1 MAMAERR
8 FYRSTSL
15 PLALSL
21 TPKNPSQGKRLL
33 SGWRRKATANW
44 KSIKLIYR
52 QGTIVP
58 LLASV
63 IAGGAII
70 TPIVIVL
77 VKSLSTGKLGASV
90 GFTVAN
96 YLRVFGDRDIL
107 PLLNNSILYAA
118 GSALLGTGLGGLLAW
133 IVARTNTPGKAL
145 VELMPLYP
153 ILMPPIMKNI
163 AWILLLAPKSGILNN
178 MLQEYFGIEAQIF
191 NAFSMAG
198 MVWVFGLAC
207 VPLGY
212 LFLLPVFLSFD
223 PSLEES
229 AYIAGSR
236 PVHTTLRITFPLA
249 VPAFLSALV
258 LNFLRGLRSF
268 ETPVLQGTPGNIN
281 VFVSRVYDSMALEFN
296 TGLATAYSVVLV
308 VLSVIT
314 LFFYIRATRSSERYA
329 TITGK
334 GYRVKVLDIGIW
346 KYVTFLAV
354 FLYFL
359 VGIAIPFVV
368 LIVVSMIPYFDYET
382 FMKFPSNMVLSNYT
396 KVMKHPSFITGLYN
410 SLVLSITIALST
422 VLSGIVMA
430 FTIYRTRTYGAK
442 VFEFIGTLPLA
453 FPPLVLS
460 VGLVIVFLGTPLYNS
475 LWALGLGLFVAY
487 FPYAFR
493 NASGSIVNIHK
504 ELDEAAWV
512 HGAKW
517 RHVFFKITLP
527 ILKPSVGGA
536 LFYIF
541 IEAIRNVDVAVLLT
555 SPGHEYGPVTLFEYF
570 RVGQWAEAAAG
581 GVIYL
586 LILIVAVSLA
596 KFAFNLKFSL

>member
-1 MAMAERR
+1 
-8 FYRSTSL
+8 
-15 PLALSL
+15 
-21 TPKNPSQGKRLL
+21 
-33 SGWRRKATANW
+33 
-44 KSIKLIYR
+44 
-52 QGTIVP
+52 VP
-58 LLASV
+58 LVASA
-63 IAGGAII
+63 IAGAAII
-70 TPIVIVL
+70 TPVL
-77 VKSLSTGKLGASV
+77 VVMWRSFTTGKLG
-90 GFTVAN
+90 FTVGLNLNN
-96 YLRVFGDRDIL
+96 YLRVFNDRDL
-107 PLLNNSILYAA
+107 MPMLSNSIIYAGGA
-118 GSALLGTGLGGLLAW
+118 ALLGTGLGAFLAW
-133 IVARTNTPGKAL
+133 IVARTNTPGKGL

-163 AWILLLAPKSGILNN
+163 AWILLLAPRSGILNG
-178 MLQEYFGIEAQIF
+178 MLQQFLGIDTLVF

-198 MVWVFGLAC
+198 MIWVFGLAC

-229 AYIAGSR
+229 AYIAGSK
-236 PVHTTLRITFPLA
+236 PVRTMFKITFPLA
-249 VPAFLSALV
+249 LPAFTSALV

-268 ETPVLQGTPGNIN
+268 ETPVLQGTPGNIK

-308 VLSVIT
+308 VMSIIT
-314 LFFYIRATRSSERYA
+314 LYFYIRATRFSERYA

-334 GYRVKVLDIGIW
+334 GYRVKVIDIGPW
-346 KYVTFLAV
+346 KYLTFAAV
-354 FLYFL
+354 LLYFL
-359 VGIAIPFVV
+359 AGIVVPFIV
-368 LIVVSMIPYFDYET
+368 LIVVSMIPYFDYDT
-382 FMKFPSNMVLSNYT
+382 FMRFPFNAVLTNYYT
-396 KVMKHPSFITGLYN
+396 VFRHPSFMTGLYN
-410 SLVLSITIALST
+410 SLILSVTIAIVT
-422 VLSGIVMA
+422 VLTGIVMA
-430 FTIYRTRTYGAK
+430 FTIYRTRAAGTK

-460 VGLVIVFLGTPLYNS
+460 VGLLIIFIGTPLYNS

-493 NASGSIVNIHK
+493 NASGAIVNIHK

-512 HGAKW
+512 HGARW

-555 SPGHEYGPVTLFEYF
+555 SPGKEYGPVTLFEYF

-586 LILIVAVSLA
+586 IILIVAVSVA
-596 KFAFNLKFSL
+596 KFAFKMKFSL

>member
-1 MAMAERR
+1 MTN
-8 FYRSTSL
+8 S
-15 PLALSL
+15 
-21 TPKNPSQGKRLL
+21 
-33 SGWRRKATANW
+33 WR
-44 KSIKLIYR
+44 SIKFAFR
-52 QGTIVP
+52 QGTFVP
-58 LLASV
+58 LLASAV
-63 IAGGAII
+63 AGGAII
-70 TPIVIVL
+70 TPVVIVL
-77 VKSLSTGKLGASV
+77 WRSLTTGKLGFSV
-90 GFTVAN
+90 GLTLAN

-107 PLLNNSILYAA
+107 PMLMNSVVYAGGA
-118 GSALLGTGLGGLLAW
+118 AALGTGLGALLAW
-133 IVARTNTPGKAL
+133 IVARTNTPGKTL

-163 AWILLLAPKSGILNN
+163 AWILLLAPRSGILNN
-178 MLQEYFGIEAQIF
+178 MLQQFLGIEAQPF

-198 MVWVFGLAC
+198 MIWVFGLAC

-229 AYIAGSR
+229 AYIAGSK
-236 PVHTTLRITFPLA
+236 PVNTMLKITFPLA
-249 VPAFLSALV
+249 IPAFFSAFV

-268 ETPVLQGTPGNIN
+268 ETPVLQGTPANIK

-296 TGLATAYSVVLV
+296 SGLATAYSIVLV
-308 VLSVIT
+308 ALSVAVLMI
-314 LFFYIRATRSSERYA
+314 YVRATRFSERYA

-334 GYRVKVLDIGIW
+334 GYRVKVIDIGAW
-346 KYVTFLAV
+346 KYVAFFAV

-359 VGIAIPFVV
+359 AGIAIPFVV
-368 LIVVSMIPYFDYET
+368 LIVVSMIPYFDYDT
-382 FMKFPSNMVLSNYT
+382 FMKFPSNMVFTNYVT
-396 KVMKHPSFITGLYN
+396 VMKHPSFITGLYN
-410 SLVLSITIALST
+410 SLVLSTTIALVT
-422 VLSGIVMA
+422 VLAGIVMA
-430 FTIYRTRTYGAK
+430 FTIYRTRTAGTK
-442 VFEFIGTLPLA
+442 LFEFIGTLPLA

-527 ILKPSVGGA
+527 ILKPAVGGA

-555 SPGHEYGPVTLFEYF
+555 SPGKEYGPVTLFEYF

-586 LILIVAVSLA
+586 IILILAVSIA
-596 KFAFNLKFSL
+596 KFAFKMKFSL

>member
-1 MAMAERR
+1 MVGLG
-8 FYRSTSL
+8 YGVLKIRSNITFSL
-15 PLALSL
+15 NSL
-21 TPKNPSQGKRLL
+21 KI
-33 SGWRRKATANW
+33 A
-44 KSIKLIYR
+44 YR

-58 LLASV
+58 LLGSV
-63 IAGGAII
+63 IAGAAII
-70 TPIVIVL
+70 TPVVIVL
-77 VKSLSTGKLGASV
+77 LKSLTTGRLGADV
-90 GFTVAN
+90 GFTLAN
-96 YLRVFGDRDIL
+96 YLTVFGDRDIL
-107 PLLNNSILYAA
+107 PMLNNSILYAA
-118 GSALLGTGLGGLLAW
+118 GSASLGTGVGAMLAW

-153 ILMPPIMKNI
+153 ILMPPVMKNI
-163 AWILLLAPKSGILNN
+163 SWILLLAPRSGILNN
-178 MLQEYFGIEAQIF
+178 LMLQYFGVETPLF

-198 MVWVFGLAC
+198 MIWVFGLAC

-229 AYIAGSR
+229 AYIAGSK
-236 PVHTTLRITFPLA
+236 PVNTMLRITFPLA
-249 VPAFLSALV
+249 VPAFLSAFV

-268 ETPVLQGTPGNIN
+268 ETPVLQGTPAGIK
-281 VFVSRVYDSMALEFN
+281 VFVSRVYDSIALEFS
-296 TGLATAYSVVLV
+296 TGLATAYSIVLV

-314 LFFYIRATRSSERYA
+314 LIFYIRVTRFSERYS

-334 GYRVKVLDIGIW
+334 GYRVKVIDIGKW
-346 KYVTFLAV
+346 KYVTFLIV
-354 FLYFL
+354 LLYFA
-359 VGIAIPFVV
+359 VGIIIPFVV
-368 LIVVSMIPYFDYET
+368 LIVVSMIPYFDYEM
-382 FMKFPSNMVLSNYT
+382 FMQFPSNMVLSNYYT
-396 KVMKHPSFITGLYN
+396 VLNHPSFINGLYN
-410 SLVLSITIALST
+410 SLVLSVIIAVVT
-422 VLSGIVMA
+422 VLAGIVMA
-430 FTIYRTRTYGAK
+430 FTIYRTRAYGTK

-541 IEAIRNVDVAVLLT
+541 IEAIRNVDVAILLT

-586 LILIVAVSLA
+586 IILIVAVSVA
-596 KFAFNLKFSL
+596 KFAFKMKFSL

>member
-1 MAMAERR
+1 V
-8 FYRSTSL
+8 
-15 PLALSL
+15 
-21 TPKNPSQGKRLL
+21 
-33 SGWRRKATANW
+33 
-44 KSIKLIYR
+44 R
-52 QGTIVP
+52 QGTLVP
-58 LLASV
+58 LIASA
-63 IAGGAII
+63 IAGAAII
-70 TPIVIVL
+70 TPVL
-77 VKSLSTGKLGASV
+77 VVLWRSFTSGKLG
-90 GFTVAN
+90 FTVGLNVTN
-96 YLRVFGDRDIL
+96 YLRVFGDKDIL
-107 PLLNNSILYAA
+107 AMLGNSVWYAG
-118 GSALLGTGLGGLLAW
+118 GSALLGTGLGAFLAW
-133 IVARTNTPGKAL
+133 VVARTNTPGKAL
-145 VELMPLYP
+145 VELLPLYP

-163 AWILLLAPKSGILNN
+163 AWILLLAPRSGILNG
-178 MLQEYFGIEAQIF
+178 MLQQFFGVETPVF
-191 NAFSMAG
+191 NAFTMAG
-198 MVWVFGLAC
+198 MIWVFGLAC

-229 AYIAGSR
+229 AYIAGAK
-236 PVHTTLRITFPLA
+236 PVRTMLKITFPLA
-249 VPAFLSALV
+249 IPAFTSALV

-268 ETPVLQGTPGNIN
+268 ETPVLQGTPGNIK

-308 VLSVIT
+308 VLSIVT
-314 LFFYIRATRSSERYA
+314 LYFYIRATRFSERYA

-334 GYRVKVLDIGIW
+334 GYRVKVIDIGLW
-346 KYVTFLAV
+346 KYLTFASVL
-354 FLYFL
+354 LYFF
-359 VGIAIPFVV
+359 VGIVVPFVV
-368 LIVVSMIPYFDYET
+368 LIVVSMIPYFDYDT
-382 FMKFPSNMVLSNYT
+382 FMHFPFNAVLKNYHT
-396 KVMKHPSFITGLYN
+396 VLNHPSFMGGLYN
-410 SLVLSITIALST
+410 SLVLSVSIAVVT
-422 VLSGIVMA
+422 VFTGIVMA
-430 FTIYRTRTYGAK
+430 FTIHRTKAAGTK

-460 VGLVIVFLGTPLYNS
+460 VGLLIIFIGTPLYNS

-493 NASGSIVNIHK
+493 NASGAIVNIHK

-555 SPGHEYGPVTLFEYF
+555 APGMEYGPVTLFEYF

-586 LILIVAVSLA
+586 IILIVAVSVA
-596 KFAFNLKFSL
+596 KFAFKIKFSL

>member
-1 MAMAERR
+1 MTTTAL
-8 FYRSTSL
+8 RSL
-15 PLALSL
+15 KLA
-21 TPKNPSQGKRLL
+21 
-33 SGWRRKATANW
+33 
-44 KSIKLIYR
+44 YR
-52 QGTIVP
+52 QGTMVP
-58 LLASV
+58 LVTSAV
-63 IAGGAII
+63 AGGAII
-70 TPIVIVL
+70 TPVVIVL
-77 VKSLSTGKLGASV
+77 LRSLTTGRLGASV
-90 GFTVAN
+90 GFTLAN
-96 YLRVFGDRDIL
+96 YLRVFGDRDIVPML
-107 PLLNNSILYAA
+107 TNSVVYAA
-118 GSALLGTGLGGLLAW
+118 GAAALGTGIGAVLAW

-153 ILMPPIMKNI
+153 ILMPPVMKNI
-163 AWILLLAPKSGILNN
+163 AWILLLAPRSGILNN
-178 MLQEYFGIEAQIF
+178 MLQQFFGIQAQVF
-191 NAFSMAG
+191 NAFSMGG
-198 MVWVFGLAC
+198 MIWVFGLAC

-229 AYIAGSR
+229 AYIAGSK
-236 PVHTTLRITFPLA
+236 PIHTMLHITFPLA
-249 VPAFLSALV
+249 VPAFLSAFV

-268 ETPVLQGTPGNIN
+268 ETPVLQGTPGNIQ

-296 TGLATAYSVVLV
+296 SGLATAYSIVLV

-314 LFFYIRATRSSERYA
+314 LLIYVRATRFSERYA

-334 GYRVKVLDIGIW
+334 GYRVKVIDIGVW
-346 KYVTFLAV
+346 KYFTFVGV

-359 VGIAIPFVV
+359 AGILVPFAV
-368 LIVVSMIPYFDYET
+368 LIVVSMIPYFDYDT
-382 FMKFPSNMVLSNYT
+382 FMQFPSNLVLTNYHT
-396 KVMKHPSFITGLYN
+396 VLHHPSFVTGLYN
-410 SLVLSITIALST
+410 SIVLSVILALVT
-422 VLSGIVMA
+422 VLAGIVMA
-430 FTIYRTRTYGAK
+430 FTIHRTRAYGTK

-475 LWALGLGLFVAY
+475 LWALGIALFVAY

-493 NASGSIVNIHK
+493 NASGSIINIHK

-541 IEAIRNVDVAVLLT
+541 IEALRNVDVAVLLT
-555 SPGHEYGPVTLFEYF
+555 SPGHEYGPVTLFDYF

-586 LILIVAVSLA
+586 VLLIVAVSVA
-596 KFAFNLKFSL
+596 KFAFKMKFSL

>member
-1 MAMAERR
+1 
-8 FYRSTSL
+8 
-15 PLALSL
+15 
-21 TPKNPSQGKRLL
+21 
-33 SGWRRKATANW
+33 
-44 KSIKLIYR
+44 
-52 QGTIVP
+52 VP
-58 LLASV
+58 ILASV

-70 TPIVIVL
+70 TPVIIVL
-77 VKSLSTGKLGASV
+77 LRSVTTGKLGIAT
-90 GFTVAN
+90 GFSAEN
-96 YLRVFGDRDIL
+96 YLRVFADKQIWS
-107 PLLNNSILYAA
+107 LLNNSIIYAA
-118 GSALLGTGLGGLLAW
+118 GSAALGTGVGAMLAW
-133 IVARTNTPGKAL
+133 IVARTNTPGKGL

-178 MLQEYFGIEAQIF
+178 MIEQITGTNPLLF

-198 MVWVFGLAC
+198 MIWVFGLAC

-229 AYIAGSR
+229 AYIAGSK
-236 PVHTTLRITFPLA
+236 PVHTMLRITFPLA
-249 VPAFLSALV
+249 VPAFLSAFV
-258 LNFLRGLRSF
+258 LNFLRGLRGF
-268 ETPVLQGTPGNIN
+268 ETPVLQGTPGGIN
-281 VFVSRVYDSMALEFN
+281 VFVARVYDSMALEFN
-296 TGLATAYSVVLV
+296 TGLATSYSMVLV
-308 VLSVIT
+308 ALSVIT
-314 LFFYIRATRSSERYA
+314 LMFYIRATRFSERYA

-334 GYRVKVLDIGIW
+334 GYRVKVIDIGPW
-346 KYVTFLAV
+346 KYVTFVAV
-354 FLYFL
+354 LLYFL
-359 VGIAIPFVV
+359 VGIAIPFIV
-368 LIVVSMIPYFDYET
+368 LIVVSMIPYFDYGT
-382 FMKFPSNMVLSNYT
+382 FMQFPSNAVLTNYYT
-396 KVMKHPSFITGLYN
+396 VMKHPSFVNGLYN
-410 SLVLSITIALST
+410 SLILSVIIAVVT
-422 VLSGIVMA
+422 VLSGIIMA
-430 FTIYRTRTYGAK
+430 FTIYRTRAHGTK
-442 VFEFIGTLPLA
+442 IFEFIGTLPLA

-460 VGLVIVFLGTPLYNS
+460 VGLVIIFLGTPLYNS

-512 HGAKW
+512 HGARW

-541 IEAIRNVDVAVLLT
+541 IESIRNVDVAILLT
-555 SPGHEYGPVTLFEYF
+555 SPGKEYGPVTLFEYF

-586 LILIVAVSLA
+586 IILIIAVSIA
-596 KFAFNLKFSL
+596 KFAFKMKFSL

>member
-1 MAMAERR
+1 MA
-8 FYRSTSL
+8 S
-15 PLALSL
+15 
-21 TPKNPSQGKRLL
+21 
-33 SGWRRKATANW
+33 W
-44 KSIKLIYR
+44 KSIKLGFR
-52 QGTIVP
+52 QGSVVP

-63 IAGGAII
+63 VAGAAII
-70 TPIVIVL
+70 TPVVIVFWR
-77 VKSLSTGKLGASV
+77 SFTSGNLGFNV
-90 GFTVAN
+90 GLNTAN
-96 YLRVFGDRDIL
+96 YLRVFGDKDIWAM
-107 PLLNNSILYAA
+107 LNNSMIYAA

-153 ILMPPIMKNI
+153 ILMPPVMDNI
-163 AWILLLAPKSGILNN
+163 AWILLLAPKSGILNGILN
-178 MLQEYFGIEAQIF
+178 QYFGIDFPVF
-191 NAFSMAG
+191 NAFSMIG
-198 MVWVFGLAC
+198 MIWTFGLAC

-236 PVHTTLRITFPLA
+236 PVNTMLKITFPLA
-249 VPAFLSALV
+249 IPAFLSAFV

-268 ETPVLQGTPGNIN
+268 ETPVLQGTPANIK

-308 VLSVIT
+308 VMSIVT
-314 LFFYIRATRSSERYA
+314 LYFYVRATRFSERYA

-334 GYRVKVLDIGIW
+334 GYRVKVIDIGPW
-346 KYVTFLAV
+346 RYVTFITV
-354 FLYFL
+354 FFYFMVSIL
-359 VGIAIPFVV
+359 LPFIV
-368 LIVVSMIPYFDYET
+368 LIVVSMIPYYDYET
-382 FMKFPSNMVLSNYT
+382 FMAFPANAVMNNYY
-396 KVMKHPSFITGLYN
+396 KVMRHPSFVNGLYN
-410 SLVLSITIALST
+410 SLVLSIVIAVVT
-422 VLSGIVMA
+422 VFFGIIMA
-430 FTIYRTRTYGAK
+430 FTIYRTKAVGTK

-460 VGLVIVFLGTPLYNS
+460 VGLVIIFLGTPLYNS

-517 RHVFFKITLP
+517 RHVFFKVTLP

-541 IEAIRNVDVAVLLT
+541 IETVRNVDVAILLT
-555 SPGHEYGPVTLFEYF
+555 APGLEYGPVTLFEYF

-586 LILIVAVSLA
+586 IILIVAVSVAKLA
-596 KFAFNLKFSL
+596 FKMKFSL

>member
-1 MAMAERR
+1 M
-8 FYRSTSL
+8 
-15 PLALSL
+15 
-21 TPKNPSQGKRLL
+21 
-33 SGWRRKATANW
+33 
-44 KSIKLIYR
+44 
-52 QGTIVP
+52 IVP

-63 IAGGAII
+63 IAGAAII
-70 TPIVIVL
+70 TPVVIVFL
-77 VKSLSTGKLGASV
+77 RSLTTGRLGATIGLTLS
-90 GFTVAN
+90 N
-96 YLRVFGDRDIL
+96 YFRVFGDRDIL
-107 PLLNNSILYAA
+107 PMLNNSIVYAA
-118 GSALLGTGLGGLLAW
+118 GSAALGTGLGALLAW

-178 MLQEYFGIEAQIF
+178 LLHEHFGIQAQVF

-198 MVWVFGLAC
+198 MIWVFGLAC

-236 PVHTTLRITFPLA
+236 PVNTTLRITFPLA
-249 VPAFLSALV
+249 LPAFLSAFV

-268 ETPVLQGTPGNIN
+268 ETPVLQGSPAGIK

-296 TGLATAYSVVLV
+296 TGLATSYSMLLV
-308 VLSVIT
+308 VFSVIT
-314 LFFYIRATRSSERYA
+314 LIFYIRATRFSERYA

-334 GYRVKVLDIGIW
+334 GYRVNVIDIGRW
-346 KYVTFLAV
+346 KYVAFLAV
-354 FLYFL
+354 FLYFMA
-359 VGIAIPFVV
+359 GIAVPFVV

-382 FMKFPSNMVLSNYT
+382 FMKFPRNAVLSNYYI
-396 KVMKHPSFITGLYN
+396 VMKHPSFVTGLYN
-410 SLVLSITIALST
+410 SLILSVSIALVT

-430 FTIYRTRTYGAK
+430 FTIYRTRAYGTK

-460 VGLVIVFLGTPLYNS
+460 VGLVIIFLGTPLYNS

-555 SPGHEYGPVTLFEYF
+555 SPGNEYGPVTLFEYF

-586 LILIVAVSLA
+586 IILIVAVSTA

>member
-1 MAMAERR
+1 MTWKANR
-8 FYRSTSL
+8 
-15 PLALSL
+15 LAL
-21 TPKNPSQGKRLL
+21 
-33 SGWRRKATANW
+33 
-44 KSIKLIYR
+44 R
-52 QGTIVP
+52 QGSLFP
-58 LLASV
+58 LCASTV
-63 IAGGAII
+63 AGVVII
-70 TPIVIVL
+70 TPVL
-77 VKSLSTGKLGASV
+77 VVLWRSLTSGKLG
-90 GFTVAN
+90 FTVGINADN
-96 YLRVFGDRDIL
+96 YLRVFADKDIL
-107 PLLNNSILYAA
+107 PMLSNSVVYAA
-118 GSALLGTGLGGLLAW
+118 GSALLGTGVGGLLAW
-133 IVARTNTPGKAL
+133 IVARTNTPGKGL

-153 ILMPPIMKNI
+153 LLMPPIMKNI
-163 AWILLLAPKSGILNN
+163 AWILLLAPKSGILNG
-178 MLQEYFGIEAQIF
+178 MLDQFLGITYPVF

-198 MVWVFGLAC
+198 MIWTFGIAC

-236 PVHTTLRITFPLA
+236 PVHTMLKITFPLA
-249 VPAFLSALV
+249 IPAFISAFV
-258 LNFLRGLRSF
+258 LNFLRALRSF
-268 ETPVLQGTPGNIN
+268 ETPVLQGTPGNIK

-308 VLSVIT
+308 LLSVIT
-314 LFFYIRATRSSERYA
+314 LYFYVRATRFSERYA

-334 GYRVKVLDIGIW
+334 GYRVRVIDIGPW
-346 KYVTFLAV
+346 KYLTFAAV
-354 FLYFL
+354 CLYFL

-368 LIVVSMIPYFDYET
+368 LIVVSIIPYFDYET
-382 FMKFPSNMVLSNYT
+382 FMSFPSHMGLNNYRTVLRHASFLNGLRNS
-396 KVMKHPSFITGLYN
+396 VM
-410 SLVLSITIALST
+410 LSVVIALFT
-422 VLSGIVMA
+422 VLAAIVMA
-430 FTIYRTRTYGAK
+430 FTIHRTRAVGTK
-442 VFEFIGTLPLA
+442 IFEFIGTLPLA

-460 VGLVIVFLGTPLYNS
+460 VGLVIIFVGTPLYNS

-493 NASGSIVNIHK
+493 NASGAMVNIHK

-527 ILKPSVGGA
+527 ILKPAVGGA

-555 SPGHEYGPVTLFEYF
+555 APGLEYGPVTLFEYF

-586 LILIVAVSLA
+586 IILIVAVSVA
-596 KFAFNLKFSL
+596 KFAFKLKFSL

>member
-1 MAMAERR
+1 M
-8 FYRSTSL
+8 
-15 PLALSL
+15 PL
-21 TPKNPSQGKRLL
+21 
-33 SGWRRKATANW
+33 
-44 KSIKLIYR
+44 
-52 QGTIVP
+52 V
-58 LLASV
+58 ASA
-63 IAGGAII
+63 IAGAAII
-70 TPIVIVL
+70 TPVL
-77 VKSLSTGKLGASV
+77 VVMWRSFTTGKLG
-90 GFTVAN
+90 FTVGLNLNN
-96 YLRVFGDRDIL
+96 YLRVFSDRDL
-107 PLLNNSILYAA
+107 MPMLSNSIIYAGGA
-118 GSALLGTGLGGLLAW
+118 ALLGTGLGAFLAW
-133 IVARTNTPGKAL
+133 IVARTNTPGKGL

-163 AWILLLAPKSGILNN
+163 AWILLLAPRSGILNG
-178 MLQEYFGIEAQIF
+178 MLQQFLGIDTLVF

-198 MVWVFGLAC
+198 MIWVFGLAC

-229 AYIAGSR
+229 AYIAGSK
-236 PVHTTLRITFPLA
+236 PVRTMFKITFPLA
-249 VPAFLSALV
+249 LPAFTSALV

-268 ETPVLQGTPGNIN
+268 ETPVLQGTPGNIK

-308 VLSVIT
+308 VISIIT
-314 LFFYIRATRSSERYA
+314 LYFYIRATRFSERYA

-334 GYRVKVLDIGIW
+334 GYRVKVIDIGPW
-346 KYVTFLAV
+346 KYLTFAAVLIYFLA
-354 FLYFL
+354 
-359 VGIAIPFVV
+359 GIVIPFIV
-368 LIVVSMIPYFDYET
+368 LIVVSMIPYFDYDT
-382 FMKFPSNMVLSNYT
+382 FMRFPFNAVLTNYYT
-396 KVMKHPSFITGLYN
+396 VFRHPSFMTGLYN
-410 SLVLSITIALST
+410 SLILSITIAIVT
-422 VLSGIVMA
+422 VLTGIVMA
-430 FTIYRTRTYGAK
+430 FTIYRTRAAGTK

-460 VGLVIVFLGTPLYNS
+460 VGLLIIFIGTPLYNS

-493 NASGSIVNIHK
+493 NASGAIVNIHK

-512 HGAKW
+512 HGARW

-555 SPGHEYGPVTLFEYF
+555 SPGKEYGPVTLFEYF

-586 LILIVAVSLA
+586 IILIVAVSVA
-596 KFAFNLKFSL
+596 KFAFKMKFSL

>member
-1 MAMAERR
+1 
-8 FYRSTSL
+8 
-15 PLALSL
+15 
-21 TPKNPSQGKRLL
+21 
-33 SGWRRKATANW
+33 
-44 KSIKLIYR
+44 
-52 QGTIVP
+52 VP
-58 LLASV
+58 LLASA
-63 IAGGAII
+63 IAGAAII
-70 TPIVIVL
+70 TPVL
-77 VKSLSTGKLGASV
+77 VVLWRSFTTGKLGFTV
-90 GFTVAN
+90 GLNVAN
-96 YLRVFGDRDIL
+96 YLRVFADRDIWSM
-107 PLLNNSILYAA
+107 LNNSILYAA
-118 GSALLGTGLGGLLAW
+118 GSAVLGTGLGALLAW

-163 AWILLLAPKSGILNN
+163 AWILLLAPRSGILNN
-178 MLQEYFGIEAQIF
+178 MLQQFFGIETPVF

-198 MVWVFGLAC
+198 MIWVFGLAC

-229 AYIAGSR
+229 AYIAGSK
-236 PVHTTLRITFPLA
+236 PVHTMMKITFPLA
-249 VPAFLSALV
+249 VPAFLSAFV

-268 ETPVLQGTPGNIN
+268 ETPVLQGTPGNIK

-308 VLSVIT
+308 ALSVIT
-314 LFFYIRATRSSERYA
+314 LYFYVRATRFSERYA

-334 GYRVKVLDIGIW
+334 GYRVKVIDIGAW
-346 KYVTFLAV
+346 KYLTFVAV

-359 VGIAIPFVV
+359 AGIAIPFVV
-368 LIVVSMIPYFDYET
+368 LIVVSIIPYFDYEM
-382 FMKFPSNMVLSNYT
+382 FMNFPSHMGLKNYYTVL
-396 KVMKHPSFITGLYN
+396 KHPSFVTGLYN
-410 SLVLSITIALST
+410 SLILSVSIAVVT
-422 VLSGIVMA
+422 VLAGIVMA
-430 FTIYRTRTYGAK
+430 FTIYRTRAYGTK

-460 VGLVIVFLGTPLYNS
+460 VGLVIIFLGTPLYNS
-475 LWALGLGLFVAY
+475 LWALALGLFVAY

-555 SPGHEYGPVTLFEYF
+555 APGMEYGPVTLFEYF

-586 LILIVAVSLA
+586 IILIVAVSIA
-596 KFAFNLKFSL
+596 KFAFNMKFSL

>member
-1 MAMAERR
+1 
-8 FYRSTSL
+8 
-15 PLALSL
+15 
-21 TPKNPSQGKRLL
+21 
-33 SGWRRKATANW
+33 
-44 KSIKLIYR
+44 
-52 QGTIVP
+52 VP
-58 LLASV
+58 ILASL

-70 TPIVIVL
+70 TPVIVVL
-77 VKSLSTGKLGASV
+77 LRSFTTGKLGAAI
-90 GFTVAN
+90 GFSAEN
-96 YLRVFGDRDIL
+96 YQRVFADQQIWS
-107 PLLNNSILYAA
+107 LLNNSILYAA
-118 GSALLGTGLGGLLAW
+118 GSAALGTGIGAMLAW
-133 IVARTNTPGKAL
+133 IVARTNTPGKRL

-178 MLQEYFGIEAQIF
+178 MIEQLTGTNPLWF

-198 MVWVFGLAC
+198 MIWVFGLAC

-229 AYIAGSR
+229 AYIAGSK
-236 PVHTTLRITFPLA
+236 PIHTMVHITFPLA
-249 VPAFLSALV
+249 VPAFLSAFV
-258 LNFLRGLRSF
+258 LNFLRGLRGF
-268 ETPVLQGTPGNIN
+268 ETPVLQGTPGGIN
-281 VFVSRVYDSMALEFN
+281 VFVARVYDSMALEFN
-296 TGLATAYSVVLV
+296 TGLATSYSMVLV

-314 LFFYIRATRSSERYA
+314 LMFYIRATRFSERYA

-334 GYRVKVLDIGIW
+334 GYRVKVIDIGPW

-354 FLYFL
+354 LFYFL
-359 VGIAIPFVV
+359 VGIAIPFIV
-368 LIVVSMIPYFDYET
+368 LIVVSMIPYFDYGT
-382 FMKFPSNMVLSNYT
+382 FMQFPSNAVFTNYFT
-396 KVMKHPSFITGLYN
+396 VMKHPSFVNGLYN
-410 SLVLSITIALST
+410 SLTLSVTIAVVT
-422 VLSGIVMA
+422 VLLGIIMA
-430 FTIYRTRTYGAK
+430 FTIYRTRAHGTK
-442 VFEFIGTLPLA
+442 IFEFIGTLPLA

-460 VGLVIVFLGTPLYNS
+460 VGLVIIFLGTPLYNS

-493 NASGSIVNIHK
+493 NASGAIVNIHK

-512 HGAKW
+512 HGARW

-541 IEAIRNVDVAVLLT
+541 IESIRNVDVAILLT
-555 SPGHEYGPVTLFEYF
+555 SPGKEYGPVTLFEYF

-586 LILIVAVSLA
+586 IILIVAVSIA
-596 KFAFNLKFSL
+596 KFAFKMKFSL

>member
-1 MAMAERR
+1 MLRSVTTGRLNIAMGITAE
-8 FYRSTSL
+8 
-15 PLALSL
+15 
-21 TPKNPSQGKRLL
+21 
-33 SGWRRKATANW
+33 
-44 KSIKLIYR
+44 
-52 QGTIVP
+52 
-58 LLASV
+58 
-63 IAGGAII
+63 
-70 TPIVIVL
+70 
-77 VKSLSTGKLGASV
+77 
-90 GFTVAN
+90 N
-96 YLRVFGDRDIL
+96 YLRVFLDKDLL
-107 PLLNNSILYAA
+107 PMLNNSVIYAA
-118 GSALLGTGLGGLLAW
+118 GSAVLGTGLGALLAW

-178 MLQEYFGIEAQIF
+178 MMQQFLGIEYPLF

-198 MVWVFGLAC
+198 MIWTFGLAC

-229 AYIAGSR
+229 AYIAGSK
-236 PVHTTLRITFPLA
+236 PIHTMLHITFPLA
-249 VPAFLSALV
+249 VPAFLSAFV

-268 ETPVLQGTPGNIN
+268 ETPVLQGTPGGIK
-281 VFVSRVYDSMALEFN
+281 VFVSRVYDSMALEFS
-296 TGLATAYSVVLV
+296 TGLATSYSMILV
-308 VLSVIT
+308 VLSVLT
-314 LFFYIRATRSSERYA
+314 LYLYVRTTRFSERFA

-334 GYRVKVLDIGIW
+334 GYRVKVIDIGPW
-346 KYVTFLAV
+346 RYLTFLAV
-354 FLYFL
+354 FLYF
-359 VGIAIPFVV
+359 VCGILIPFVV
-368 LIVVSMIPYFDYET
+368 LIIVSTIPYFDYET
-382 FMKFPSNMVLSNYT
+382 FMTFPSNAVLTNYYT
-396 KVMKHPSFITGLYN
+396 VMKHPSFVAGLYN
-410 SLVLSITIALST
+410 SLVLSVSIALVT
-422 VLSGIVMA
+422 VLAGIVMA
-430 FTIYRTRTYGAK
+430 FTIYRTRAIGTK

-460 VGLVIVFLGTPLYNS
+460 VGLVIIFLGTPLYNS
-475 LWALGLGLFVAY
+475 LWALAIGLFVAY

-512 HGAKW
+512 HGARW

-541 IEAIRNVDVAVLLT
+541 VEAIRNVDVAVLLT
-555 SPGHEYGPVTLFEYF
+555 SPGNEYGPVTLFEYF

-586 LILIVAVSLA
+586 IILIVAVSIA
-596 KFAFNLKFSL
+596 KFAFKMKFSL

>member
-1 MAMAERR
+1 MSAIAGAAIVTPVAIVLWR
-8 FYRSTSL
+8 
-15 PLALSL
+15 SL
-21 TPKNPSQGKRLL
+21 T
-33 SGWRRKATANW
+33 
-44 KSIKLIYR
+44 
-52 QGTIVP
+52 
-58 LLASV
+58 
-63 IAGGAII
+63 
-70 TPIVIVL
+70 
-77 VKSLSTGKLGASV
+77 TGKLGFSV
-90 GFTVAN
+90 GLTIAN

-107 PLLNNSILYAA
+107 PMLGNSVVYAA
-118 GSALLGTGLGGLLAW
+118 GSAVLGTGLGALLAW
-133 IVARTNTPGKAL
+133 IVARTNTPGKTL

-178 MLQEYFGIEAQIF
+178 FLQEYFGIERQIF
-191 NAFSMAG
+191 NAFSMGG
-198 MVWVFGLAC
+198 MIWVFGLAC

-229 AYIAGSR
+229 AYIAGSK
-236 PVHTTLRITFPLA
+236 PVNTMLKITFPLA
-249 VPAFLSALV
+249 VPAFLSAFV

-268 ETPVLQGTPGNIN
+268 ETPVLQGSPAGIK

-296 TGLATAYSVVLV
+296 TGLATAYSVILI
-308 VLSVIT
+308 VLSAIA
-314 LFFYIRATRSSERYA
+314 LIFYIRTTRFSERYA

-334 GYRVKVLDIGIW
+334 GYRMKVIDIGKW
-346 KYVTFLAV
+346 KYLTFFCV
-354 FLYFL
+354 FAYF
-359 VGIAIPFVV
+359 VAGIAIPFVV
-368 LIVVSMIPYFDYET
+368 LIVVSMIPYFDYDT
-382 FMKFPSNMVLSNYT
+382 FMKFPTNMVLTNYYT
-396 KVMKHPSFITGLYN
+396 VMKHPSFVTGLYN
-410 SLVLSITIALST
+410 SLVLSIIIAVVT
-422 VLSGIVMA
+422 VFAGIVMA
-430 FTIYRTRTYGAK
+430 FTIYRTRAYGTK
-442 VFEFIGTLPLA
+442 IFEFIGTLPLA

-555 SPGHEYGPVTLFEYF
+555 SPGKEYGPVTLFEYF

-586 LILIVAVSLA
+586 IILIVAVSIA
-596 KFAFNLKFSL
+596 KFAFNMKFSL

>member
-1 MAMAERR
+1 
-8 FYRSTSL
+8 
-15 PLALSL
+15 
-21 TPKNPSQGKRLL
+21 
-33 SGWRRKATANW
+33 
-44 KSIKLIYR
+44 
-52 QGTIVP
+52 VP
-58 LLASV
+58 LVASA
-63 IAGGAII
+63 IAGAAII
-70 TPIVIVL
+70 TPVL
-77 VKSLSTGKLGASV
+77 VVLWRSFTTGKLG
-90 GFTVAN
+90 FTVGLNVTN
-96 YLRVFGDRDIL
+96 YLRVFGDRDIWSM
-107 PLLNNSILYAA
+107 LNNSIVYAA
-118 GSALLGTGLGGLLAW
+118 GSAALGTGLGALLAW
-133 IVARTNTPGKAL
+133 IVARTNTPGKGL

-163 AWILLLAPKSGILNN
+163 AWILLLAPRSGILNN
-178 MLQEYFGIEAQIF
+178 MLQQFVGIETPVF

-198 MVWVFGLAC
+198 MIWVFGLAC

-229 AYIAGSR
+229 AYIAGSK
-236 PVHTTLRITFPLA
+236 PVHTMMKITFPLA
-249 VPAFLSALV
+249 LPAFLSAFV

-268 ETPVLQGTPGNIN
+268 ETPVLQGTPGNIK

-296 TGLATAYSVVLV
+296 TGLATAYSIVLV
-308 VLSVIT
+308 ALSVIT
-314 LFFYIRATRSSERYA
+314 LYFYIRATRFSERYA

-334 GYRVKVLDIGIW
+334 GYRVKVIDIGAW
-346 KYVTFLAV
+346 KYLTFAAV

-382 FMKFPSNMVLSNYT
+382 FMSFPSNMVLKNYYT
-396 KVMKHPSFITGLYN
+396 VMKHPSFVTGLYN
-410 SLVLSITIALST
+410 SLVLSVSIAVVT
-422 VLSGIVMA
+422 VLAGIVMA
-430 FTIYRTRTYGAK
+430 FTIYRTRAYGTK
-442 VFEFIGTLPLA
+442 IFEFIGTLPLA

-460 VGLVIVFLGTPLYNS
+460 VGLVIIFLGTPLYNS
-475 LWALGLGLFVAY
+475 LWALALGLFVAY

-527 ILKPSVGGA
+527 ILKPAVGGA

-555 SPGHEYGPVTLFEYF
+555 APGMEYGPVTLFEYF

-586 LILIVAVSLA
+586 IILIVAVSIA
-596 KFAFNLKFSL
+596 KFAFNMKFSL

>member
-1 MAMAERR
+1 V
-8 FYRSTSL
+8 
-15 PLALSL
+15 
-21 TPKNPSQGKRLL
+21 
-33 SGWRRKATANW
+33 
-44 KSIKLIYR
+44 
-52 QGTIVP
+52 VP
-58 LLASV
+58 LLASA

-70 TPIVIVL
+70 TPVVIVML
-77 VKSLSTGKLGASV
+77 RSVTTGKLGVAM
-90 GFTVAN
+90 GFTAEN
-96 YLRVFGDRDIL
+96 YLRVLLDKDIL
-107 PLLNNSILYAA
+107 PMLNNSVLYAA
-118 GSALLGTGLGGLLAW
+118 GSAALGTGLGALLAW

-178 MLQEYFGIEAQIF
+178 MMQQFLGIDYPVF
-191 NAFSMAG
+191 NAFTMAG
-198 MVWVFGLAC
+198 MIWTFGLAC

-212 LFLLPVFLSFD
+212 LFLLPIFLSFD

-229 AYIAGSR
+229 AYIAGSK
-236 PVHTTLRITFPLA
+236 PIHTMLRITFPLA
-249 VPAFLSALV
+249 APAFLSAFV

-268 ETPVLQGTPGNIN
+268 ETPVLQGTPAGIK
-281 VFVSRVYDSMALEFN
+281 VFVSRVYDSMALEFS
-296 TGLATAYSVVLV
+296 TGLATSYSMILV
-308 VLSVIT
+308 ILSVIT
-314 LFFYIRATRSSERYA
+314 LYFYIRTTRFSERFA

-334 GYRVKVLDIGIW
+334 GYRVKVIDIGPW
-346 KYVTFLAV
+346 KYLTFLAV
-354 FLYFL
+354 FLYFIC
-359 VGIAIPFVV
+359 GIFIPFVV

-382 FMKFPSNMVLSNYT
+382 FMQFPANAVLSNYYT
-396 KVMKHPSFITGLYN
+396 VMKHPSFVAGLYN
-410 SLVLSITIALST
+410 SLVLSVSIALIT
-422 VLSGIVMA
+422 VLAGIVMA
-430 FTIYRTRTYGAK
+430 FTIYRTRAIGTK

-460 VGLVIVFLGTPLYNS
+460 VGLVIIFLGTPLYNS
-475 LWALGLGLFVAY
+475 MWALGLGLFVAY

-512 HGAKW
+512 HGARW

-555 SPGHEYGPVTLFEYF
+555 SPGNEYGPVTLFEYF

-586 LILIVAVSLA
+586 IILIVAVSIA
-596 KFAFNLKFSL
+596 KFAFRMRFSL

>member
-1 MAMAERR
+1 M
-8 FYRSTSL
+8 
-15 PLALSL
+15 
-21 TPKNPSQGKRLL
+21 
-33 SGWRRKATANW
+33 
-44 KSIKLIYR
+44 R
-52 QGTIVP
+52 QGTLVP
-58 LLASV
+58 LVASA
-63 IAGGAII
+63 IAGAAII
-70 TPIVIVL
+70 TPVL
-77 VKSLSTGKLGASV
+77 VVMWRSFTTGKLG
-90 GFTVAN
+90 FTVGLNLTN
-96 YLRVFGDRDIL
+96 YLRVFTDRDL
-107 PLLNNSILYAA
+107 VPMLSNSVIYAGGA
-118 GSALLGTGLGGLLAW
+118 ALLGTGLGASLAW
-133 IVARTNTPGKAL
+133 IVARTNTPGKGL

-163 AWILLLAPKSGILNN
+163 AWILLLAPRSGILNG
-178 MLQEYFGIEAQIF
+178 MLQQFLGIDTLVF

-198 MVWVFGLAC
+198 MIWVFGLAC

-229 AYIAGSR
+229 AYIAGSK
-236 PVHTTLRITFPLA
+236 PVRTMFKITFPLA
-249 VPAFLSALV
+249 LPAFTSALV

-268 ETPVLQGTPGNIN
+268 ETPVLQGTPGNIK

-308 VLSVIT
+308 VMSIIT
-314 LFFYIRATRSSERYA
+314 LYFYIRATRFSERYA

-334 GYRVKVLDIGIW
+334 GYRVKVIDIGPW
-346 KYVTFLAV
+346 KYLTFAAV
-354 FLYFL
+354 LLYFL
-359 VGIAIPFVV
+359 VGIVIPFIV
-368 LIVVSMIPYFDYET
+368 LIVVSMIPYFDYDT
-382 FMKFPSNMVLSNYT
+382 FMRFPFNAVLTNYYT
-396 KVMKHPSFITGLYN
+396 VFRHPSFMTGLYN
-410 SLVLSITIALST
+410 SLILSVTIAIVT
-422 VLSGIVMA
+422 VLTGIVMA
-430 FTIYRTRTYGAK
+430 FTIYRTRAAGTK

-460 VGLVIVFLGTPLYNS
+460 VGLLIIFIGTPLYNS

-493 NASGSIVNIHK
+493 NASGAIVNIHK

-512 HGAKW
+512 HGARW

-555 SPGHEYGPVTLFEYF
+555 SPGKEYGPVTLFEYF

-586 LILIVAVSLA
+586 IILIVAVSVA
-596 KFAFNLKFSL
+596 KFAFKMKFSL

>member
-1 MAMAERR
+1 M
-8 FYRSTSL
+8 STI
-15 PLALSL
+15 
-21 TPKNPSQGKRLL
+21 
-33 SGWRRKATANW
+33 TAGGNSV
-44 KSIKLIYR
+44 KIAFR
-52 QGTIVP
+52 QGTLVP
-58 LLASV
+58 LIASAV
-63 IAGGAII
+63 AGVAII
-70 TPIVIVL
+70 TPVFVVL
-77 VKSLSTGKLGASV
+77 WRSFTTGRL
-90 GFTVAN
+90 GFTVGLNLTN
-96 YLRVFGDRDIL
+96 YLRVFGDKDIVPML
-107 PLLNNSILYAA
+107 GNSIVYAA
-118 GSALLGTGLGGLLAW
+118 GSALLGTGLGAFLAW
-133 IVARTNTPGKAL
+133 IVARTNTPGKTL
-145 VELMPLYP
+145 VELLPLYP

-163 AWILLLAPKSGILNN
+163 AWILLLAPRSGILNG
-178 MLQEYFGIEAQIF
+178 MLQQFFGIETLVF
-191 NAFSMAG
+191 NAFTMAG

-223 PSLEES
+223 PALEES
-229 AYIAGSR
+229 AYIAGSK
-236 PVHTTLRITFPLA
+236 PVKTMFRITFPLA
-249 VPAFLSALV
+249 VPAFVSALV

-268 ETPVLQGTPGNIN
+268 ETPVLQGTPGNIK

-296 TGLATAYSVVLV
+296 AGLATAYSVVLV

-314 LFFYIRATRSSERYA
+314 LYFYVRATRFSDRYA

-334 GYRVKVLDIGIW
+334 GYRVKVIDIGPW
-346 KYVTFLAV
+346 KYLTFAAV
-354 FLYFL
+354 VLYFL
-359 VGIAIPFVV
+359 AGIVVPFLV

-382 FMKFPSNMVLSNYT
+382 FMKFPSNAVLTNYHT
-396 KVMKHPSFITGLYN
+396 VMRHPSFVTGLYN
-410 SLVLSITIALST
+410 SLILSVTIAVVT
-422 VLSGIVMA
+422 VLAGIVMA
-430 FTIYRTRTYGAK
+430 FTIYRTRASGTK
-442 VFEFIGTLPLA
+442 IFEFIGTLPLA

-460 VGLVIVFLGTPLYNS
+460 VGLLILFIGTPLYNS
-475 LWALGLGLFVAY
+475 LWALGIGLFVAY

-512 HGAKW
+512 HGARW

-555 SPGHEYGPVTLFEYF
+555 SPGKEYGPVTLFEYF

-586 LILIVAVSLA
+586 IILIVAVSLA
-596 KFAFNLKFSL
+596 KFAFKMKFSL

>member
-1 MAMAERR
+1 M
-8 FYRSTSL
+8 
-15 PLALSL
+15 PL
-21 TPKNPSQGKRLL
+21 
-33 SGWRRKATANW
+33 
-44 KSIKLIYR
+44 
-52 QGTIVP
+52 V
-58 LLASV
+58 ASA
-63 IAGGAII
+63 IAGAAII
-70 TPIVIVL
+70 TPVL
-77 VKSLSTGKLGASV
+77 VVLWRSFTTGKLG
-90 GFTVAN
+90 FTVGLNLTN
-96 YLRVFGDRDIL
+96 YLRVFTDRDL
-107 PLLNNSILYAA
+107 MPMLSNSIIYAGGA
-118 GSALLGTGLGGLLAW
+118 ALLGTGLGAFLAW
-133 IVARTNTPGKAL
+133 IVARTNTPGKGL

-163 AWILLLAPKSGILNN
+163 AWILLLAPRSGILNG
-178 MLQEYFGIEAQIF
+178 MLQQFLGIDTLVF

-198 MVWVFGLAC
+198 MIWVFGLAC

-229 AYIAGSR
+229 AYIAGSK
-236 PVHTTLRITFPLA
+236 PVRTMLKITFPLA
-249 VPAFLSALV
+249 LPAFTSALV

-268 ETPVLQGTPGNIN
+268 ETPVLQGTPGNIK

-308 VLSVIT
+308 VMSIIT
-314 LFFYIRATRSSERYA
+314 LYFYIRATRFSERYA

-334 GYRVKVLDIGIW
+334 GYRVKVIDIGPW
-346 KYVTFLAV
+346 KYLTFAAV
-354 FLYFL
+354 LLYFL
-359 VGIAIPFVV
+359 AGIVIPFIV
-368 LIVVSMIPYFDYET
+368 LIVVSMIPYFDYDT
-382 FMKFPSNMVLSNYT
+382 FMRFPFNAVLTNYYT
-396 KVMKHPSFITGLYN
+396 VLRHPSFMTGLYN
-410 SLVLSITIALST
+410 SLILSVTIAIVT
-422 VLSGIVMA
+422 VLAGIVMA
-430 FTIYRTRTYGAK
+430 FTIYRTRAAGTK

-460 VGLVIVFLGTPLYNS
+460 VGLLIIFIGTPLYNS

-493 NASGSIVNIHK
+493 NASGAIVNIHK

-512 HGAKW
+512 HGARW

-555 SPGHEYGPVTLFEYF
+555 SPGKEYGPVTLFEYF

-586 LILIVAVSLA
+586 IILIVAVSVA
-596 KFAFNLKFSL
+596 KFAFKMKFSL

>member
-1 MAMAERR
+1 M
-8 FYRSTSL
+8 
-15 PLALSL
+15 
-21 TPKNPSQGKRLL
+21 
-33 SGWRRKATANW
+33 
-44 KSIKLIYR
+44 
-52 QGTIVP
+52 P
-58 LLASV
+58 LLASA
-63 IAGGAII
+63 IAAGAIV
-70 TPIVIVL
+70 TPVLIVFWR
-77 VKSLSTGKLGASV
+77 SLTTGKLGFSV
-90 GFTVAN
+90 GLTAAN

-107 PLLNNSILYAA
+107 PMLGNSVVYAGGA
-118 GSALLGTGLGGLLAW
+118 ATLGTGLGALLAW
-133 IVARTNTPGKAL
+133 IVARTNTPGKGL

-178 MLQEYFGIEAQIF
+178 LLQQCCGIDRQIF
-191 NAFSMAG
+191 NAFSMTG
-198 MVWVFGLAC
+198 MIWVFGLAC

-229 AYIAGSR
+229 AYIAGSK
-236 PVHTTLRITFPLA
+236 PVHTMLKITFPLA
-249 VPAFLSALV
+249 VPAFLSAFV

-268 ETPVLQGTPGNIN
+268 ETPVLQGTPGGIN

-308 VLSVIT
+308 ILSVIA
-314 LFFYIRATRSSERYA
+314 LVFYVRATRFSERYA

-334 GYRVKVLDIGIW
+334 GYRVRVIDIGKW
-346 KYVTFLAV
+346 KYLTFILVFVYFLA
-354 FLYFL
+354 
-359 VGIAIPFVV
+359 GIAVPFAV
-368 LIVVSMIPYFDYET
+368 LIVVSMIPYFDYDT
-382 FMKFPSNMVLSNYT
+382 FMKFPSNMVLTNYYI
-396 KVMKHPSFITGLYN
+396 VMRHPSFVTGLYN
-410 SLVLSITIALST
+410 SLVLSITIALTT
-422 VLSGIVMA
+422 VLAGIVMA
-430 FTIYRTRTYGAK
+430 FTIYRTRASGAK
-442 VFEFIGTLPLA
+442 LFEFIGTLPLA

-460 VGLVIVFLGTPLYNS
+460 VGLVIIFLGTPLYNS

-512 HGAKW
+512 HGARW

-555 SPGHEYGPVTLFEYF
+555 SPGKEYGPVTLFEYF

-586 LILIVAVSLA
+586 IILIVAVSIA
-596 KFAFNLKFSL
+596 KFAFNMKFSL

>member
-1 MAMAERR
+1 M
-8 FYRSTSL
+8 
-15 PLALSL
+15 
-21 TPKNPSQGKRLL
+21 
-33 SGWRRKATANW
+33 
-44 KSIKLIYR
+44 
-52 QGTIVP
+52 P
-58 LLASV
+58 LLASAL
-63 IAGGAII
+63 AGAAII
-70 TPIVIVL
+70 TPVVIVFWR
-77 VKSLSTGKLGASV
+77 SLTTGKLG
-90 GFTVAN
+90 FTVGLNFQN
-96 YLRVFGDRDIL
+96 YLRVFSDRDIWPML
-107 PLLNNSILYAA
+107 SNSVAYAA
-118 GSALLGTGLGGLLAW
+118 GSAVLGTALGGLLAW
-133 IVARTNTPGKAL
+133 IVARTNTPGKGL

-163 AWILLLAPKSGILNN
+163 AWILLLAPRSGILNG
-178 MLQEYFGIEAQIF
+178 MLQQFFGIETPVF
-191 NAFSMAG
+191 NAFTMAG

-212 LFLLPVFLSFD
+212 LFLLPIFLSFD

-229 AYIAGSR
+229 AYIAGSK
-236 PVHTTLRITFPLA
+236 PVNTMFKITFPLA
-249 VPAFLSALV
+249 LPAFLSAFI

-268 ETPVLQGTPGNIN
+268 ETPVLQGTPGNIK

-308 VLSVIT
+308 ALSIIT
-314 LFFYIRATRSSERYA
+314 LVFYVRATRFSERYA

-334 GYRVKVLDIGIW
+334 GYRARVIDIGPW

-359 VGIAIPFVV
+359 AGIAIPFIV

-382 FMKFPSNMVLSNYT
+382 FMKFPANLVLTNYHT
-396 KVMKHPSFITGLYN
+396 VLRHPSFVTGLYN
-410 SLVLSITIALST
+410 SLILSVTIAVVT
-422 VLSGIVMA
+422 VLAGIVMA
-430 FTIYRTRTYGAK
+430 FTIHRTRAVGTK
-442 VFEFIGTLPLA
+442 IFEFIGTLPLA

-460 VGLVIVFLGTPLYNS
+460 VGLVIIFLGTPLYNS

-541 IEAIRNVDVAVLLT
+541 IEAVRNVDVAVLLT
-555 SPGHEYGPVTLFEYF
+555 SPGKEYGPVTLFEYF

-586 LILIVAVSLA
+586 IILIVAVSIA
-596 KFAFNLKFSL
+596 KFAFKMKFSL

>member
-1 MAMAERR
+1 MATT
-8 FYRSTSL
+8 Y
-15 PLALSL
+15 LS
-21 TPKNPSQGKRLL
+21 
-33 SGWRRKATANW
+33 
-44 KSIKLIYR
+44 SIKLAYR
-52 QGTIVP
+52 QGTMVP
-58 LLASV
+58 LLGSAV
-63 IAGGAII
+63 AGGAIL
-70 TPIVIVL
+70 TPVIIVL
-77 VKSLSTGKLGASV
+77 LRSLTTGRLGASV
-90 GFTVAN
+90 GFTLAN
-96 YLRVFGDRDIL
+96 YIRVFSDRDIGQML
-107 PLLNNSILYAA
+107 TNSVVYAA
-118 GSALLGTGLGGLLAW
+118 GAAVLGTSLGALLAW
-133 IVARTNTPGKAL
+133 IVARTNTPGKTL

-153 ILMPPIMKNI
+153 ILMPPVMKNI
-163 AWILLLAPKSGILNN
+163 AWILLLAPRSGILNN
-178 MLQEYFGIEAQIF
+178 MLQQFFGIQEQVF

-198 MVWVFGLAC
+198 MIWVFGLAC

-229 AYIAGSR
+229 AYIAGSK
-236 PVHTTLRITFPLA
+236 PLRTMLSITFPLA
-249 VPAFLSALV
+249 VPAFMSAFV

-268 ETPVLQGTPGNIN
+268 ETPVLQGTPGNIQ

-296 TGLATAYSVVLV
+296 SGLATAYSIVLV
-308 VLSVIT
+308 LLSVIT
-314 LFFYIRATRSSERYA
+314 LIVYVRATRFSERYA

-334 GYRVKVLDIGIW
+334 GYRVKVIDIGAW
-346 KYVTFLAV
+346 KYVTFFGV

-359 VGIAIPFVV
+359 VGIVVPFVV
-368 LIVVSMIPYFDYET
+368 LIVVSMIPYFDYDT
-382 FMKFPSNMVLSNYT
+382 FMEFPSNLVLTNYYE
-396 KVMKHPSFITGLYN
+396 VLRHPSFVTGLYN
-410 SLVLSITIALST
+410 SIVLSLILAVVT
-422 VLSGIVMA
+422 VLAGIVMA
-430 FTIYRTRTYGAK
+430 FTIHRTRTYGAK
-442 VFEFIGTLPLA
+442 MFEYIGTLPLA

-475 LWALGLGLFVAY
+475 LWALGIALFVAY

-527 ILKPSVGGA
+527 ILKPSVAGA

-541 IEAIRNVDVAVLLT
+541 IEALRNVDVAVLLT
-555 SPGHEYGPVTLFEYF
+555 SPGHEYGPVTLFDYF

-586 LILIVAVSLA
+586 IILIVAVSVA
-596 KFAFNLKFSL
+596 KFAFKMKFSL